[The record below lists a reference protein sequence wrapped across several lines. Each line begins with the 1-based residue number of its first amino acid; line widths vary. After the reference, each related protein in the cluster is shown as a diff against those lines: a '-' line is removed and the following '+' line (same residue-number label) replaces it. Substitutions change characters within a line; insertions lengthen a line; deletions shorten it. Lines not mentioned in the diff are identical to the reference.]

1 MRRAR
6 FPILGMNFVMLNEN
20 EGELVT
26 FVEQAAERG
35 VDCINCITLATY
47 DWGFHN
53 RRTPDSYR
61 REIAAARQR
70 TAKLQVRV
78 KFHPSEDIS

>member
-1 MRRAR
+1 MSRAR

-53 RRTPDSYR
+53 RRTP
-61 REIAAARQR
+61 AARSPPPGNGRQSCR
-70 TAKLQVRV
+70 
-78 KFHPSEDIS
+78 